1 MHPRLLPLLASIGP
15 RLFAALTVL
24 AGLVKPGYD
33 IAEQTVSD
41 LAVGD
46 YGSIQTANF
55 LILGV
60 ALIAFAVLLRSRR
73 GALFGFAG
81 AAVIAAAFYETDL
94 AGAPETSH
102 GATHNMLFLLIF
114 LALIAAFA
122 LHGSRLTAL
131 AVFAG
136 LFVFVMFAG
145 DVGDP
150 LHDVAG
156 LIERVVI
163 AIPLAW
169 ISFSAAQQLHAVAP
183 GIRRVEAANAR

>member
-1 MHPRLLPLLASIGP
+1 
-15 RLFAALTVL
+15 
-24 AGLVKPGYD
+24 
-33 IAEQTVSD
+33 
-41 LAVGD
+41 
-46 YGSIQTANF
+46 
-55 LILGV
+55 
-60 ALIAFAVLLRSRR
+60 
-73 GALFGFAG
+73 
-81 AAVIAAAFYETDL
+81 
-94 AGAPETSH
+94 
-102 GATHNMLFLLIF
+102 MLFLLIF

-131 AVFAG
+131 TVFAG

-163 AIPLAW
+163 AIPLVW
-169 ISFSAAQQLHAVAP
+169 ISVSAAKQLNAVAP

>member
-1 MHPRLLPLLASIGP
+1 MHPRLLPLLATAGP
-15 RLFAALTVL
+15 PLFAALTVL
-24 AGLVKPGYD
+24 AALVKPGYD

-41 LAVGD
+41 LAVGR
-46 YGSIQTANF
+46 YGWIQTANF

-60 ALIAFAVLLRSRR
+60 AMIAFAVLLRSRR

-81 AAVIAAAFYETDL
+81 AAVVACAFYETDL
-94 AGAPETSH
+94 AGAAETSH

-122 LHGSRLTAL
+122 LHGSRLVAL
-131 AVFAG
+131 GVFAG

-150 LHDVAG
+150 LHGVAG

-163 AIPLAW
+163 AIPLVW
-169 ISFSAAQQLHAVAP
+169 ISRSAAKQLDAVAP